1 MEARTEPESLAFE
14 TLEKVL
20 TALRRMPDRDSTL
33 NALIETIE
41 DDRARL
47 LAAVMDSQSSGRKPQ
62 RLASGPLPYVS
73 PTVDA
78 SPPPSTGTA
87 HPQ

>member
-1 MEARTEPESLAFE
+1 VEALPGPEAIALE

-20 TALRRMPDRDSTL
+20 TALRRLPGRDATL

-47 LAAVMDSQSSGRKPQ
+47 LAAFMGSRLTGRKPQ
-62 RLASGPLPYVS
+62 RVTSSPVSYVS
-73 PTVDA
+73 PIAVA
-78 SPPPSTGTA
+78 SPPPSTEAA

>member
-1 MEARTEPESLAFE
+1 VEVLPGPEAIALE

-20 TALRRMPDRDSTL
+20 TALRRLPDRDLTL

-47 LAAVMDSQSSGRKPQ
+47 LAAVMSSRQSGRRPQ
-62 RLASGPLPYVS
+62 RTASGPLPYI
-73 PTVDA
+73 TRFA
-78 SPPPSTGTA
+78 SK
-87 HPQ
+87 PQESLEA